1 MTDEQRIV
9 EERDM
14 DRLLNGLT
22 AMYNRLNAK
31 TLLRHARRAGWM
43 RGVAV
48 VAAHIGGE
56 AWMEFVEEVR
66 VQP

>member
-9 EERDM
+9 ETRDM
-14 DRLLNGLT
+14 DRLLAGLT
-22 AMYNRLNAK
+22 AMYNRLESKA
-31 TLLRHARRAGWM
+31 LLRHARRAGWM

-56 AWMEFVEEVR
+56 TWMEFVDEMRE
-66 VQP
+66 QP